1 MATGANKRTSVGA
14 AADKQA
20 RGPAGAPKEGGGK
33 AGAAGQGS
41 VAGKRGTAGSGGVA
55 GNSGKGGRGGV
66 RGGYADGPRLLADI
80 GGTNARF
87 ALELGPGHVGQI
99 RVYPGADHP
108 TITDAIRHFLKDMRI
123 GRVSHAA
130 IAIANPVDGD
140 HVQMTNHNWAFS
152 IEATRRE
159 LGFDTLLVVN
169 DFTAL
174 AMALPELT
182 SAQRMQVGGGS
193 SRPSSVIGLLG
204 PGTGLGVSGL
214 IPTDDHWIALGSEG
228 GHASFAPQDERED
241 LVLQYAR
248 KKWPHVSFER
258 VCAGPGLEL
267 IYRALAARDKKRVA
281 SSLEPADIVQRAK
294 DADELA
300 LEAVNCFCAI
310 LGTFAGNIAV
320 TLGALGGIYIGGG
333 VVPHLGTLFQAS
345 PFRRRF
351 EAKGRFEAYLANIPT
366 FVITAEYPAFLGV
379 SAILDEQL
387 GQRAGGGSAMFE
399 RIRQMRDLLS
409 PAERRVGDLALNHPR
424 SIISD
429 PIVDIAR
436 KADVSQPTV
445 IRFCR
450 SLGCQGLSDFKL
462 KLATGLT
469 GTIPVSH
476 SQVHLGDSATDFG
489 AKVLDNTVSAILQLR
504 EHMNFDQVER
514 AIGVLNGAN
523 RIEFYGLGNSNIVAQ
538 DAHYKF
544 FRFGIPTIAYGDPY
558 IQAASAALLGRG
570 DVIVVVSKS
579 GKAPELLRVLDA
591 AMRAGV
597 QVVAITSSNTPLAK
611 RATVALET
619 DHIEV
624 RDSQLSMI
632 SRILHL
638 LMIDILAVGVAIR
651 QAVPDAGVHQAVET
665 LREAGDD
672 EAVAVLDWLSH
683 GAARAE
689 RDKH

>member
-1 MATGANKRTSVGA
+1 MSTGVPTRA
-14 AADKQA
+14 A
-20 RGPAGAPKEGGGK
+20 PST
-33 AGAAGQGS
+33 GQH
-41 VAGKRGTAGSGGVA
+41 
-55 GNSGKGGRGGV
+55 
-66 RGGYADGPRLLADI
+66 ADGPRLLADI

-87 ALELGPGHVGQI
+87 ALEAGPGDIGAIH
-99 RVYPGADHP
+99 VYPCADYP
-108 TITDAIRHFLKDMRI
+108 GVAEVIRQYLRDAKIE
-123 GRVSHAA
+123 RVNHAA

-140 HVQMTNHNWAFS
+140 EVRMTNHDWTFS
-152 IEATRRE
+152 IEATRRA

-174 AMALPELT
+174 AMAVPGLT
-182 SAQRMQVGGGS
+182 EAQRVQVGGGE
-193 SRPSSVIGLLG
+193 RRQHSVIGLLG

-214 IPTDDHWIALGSEG
+214 IPADDRWIALGSEG

-241 LVLQYAR
+241 LVMQYAR

-258 VCAGPGLEL
+258 VCAGPGIEL
-267 IYRALAARDKKRVA
+267 IYRALAGRENKRPAA
-281 SSLEPADIVQRAK
+281 SLDTAGVVKRAQ
-294 DADELA
+294 DGEALA
-300 LEAVNCFCAI
+300 LETVDCFCGI
-310 LGTFAGNIAV
+310 LGNFAGNIAV

-333 VVPHLGTLFQAS
+333 VVPRLGELFGRS
-345 PFRRRF
+345 PFRARF
-351 EAKGRFEAYLANIPT
+351 EEKGRFTSYLANVPT
-366 FVITAEYPAFLGV
+366 YVITAEYPAFLGV
-379 SAILDEQL
+379 SAILAEQL
-387 GQRAGGGSAMFE
+387 SNRPGGASSAVFE
-399 RIRQMRDLLS
+399 RIRQMRNALT
-409 PAERRVGDLALNHPR
+409 PAERRVADLALDHPR
-424 SIISD
+424 SIIND

-476 SQVHLGDSATDFG
+476 SQVHLGDTATDFG

-504 EHMNFDQVER
+504 EHLNFEHVET
-514 AIGVLNGAN
+514 ALDLLAGAR

-558 IQAASAALLGRG
+558 MQAASAALLGKG
-570 DVIVVVSKS
+570 DVVVAVSKA
-579 GKAPELLRVLDA
+579 GRAQELLRAVDVALQTGA
-591 AMRAGV
+591 KV
-597 QVVAITSSNTPLAK
+597 IAITSSNTPLAK

-619 DHIEV
+619 DHIEI
-624 RDSQLSMI
+624 RESQLSMI

-651 QAVPDAGVHQAVET
+651 RASP
-665 LREAGDD
+665 EANVNGALSRVRRHAD
-672 EAVAVLDWLSH
+672 EDTTAVLDWLSH
-683 GAARAE
+683 GASSTLE
-689 RDKH
+689 E